1 MQGGADLEDDGDD
14 VGAAAGDS
22 RCDGWILLGNELF
35 VEITEELLIMET
47 PQPSS

>member
-1 MQGGADLEDDGDD
+1 VQGGADLEDDGDD